1 MQISDIRV
9 VQDIETLLKEF
20 DGYTQKYPNVTFY
33 CRNLN
38 SFYHNDVLQPNTL
51 GGIIMQRLF
60 DMSPNIREIPSDGNN
75 IKIVTPNFI
84 DKSAL
89 IDGKETIR
97 NGKFNIRRLD
107 KVIEVHTAINEEN
120 PVEKFIKDLINLAN
134 TGKKEYEK
142 VKNFTDAASEL
153 AKNYDVNK
161 TGVKNSL
168 DELQKS
174 IIQKAEVILENENF
188 APKEEVKESI
198 SNAFNKLKSNI
209 EKTSK
214 QTYGY
219 TVKEIAK
226 ALISIIDFT
235 ELKKISK
242 PVTIISSAGDIYET
256 GSKIYEYSKK
266 KGFYAFAGPVAN
278 LLASEFGFIFGL
290 LNSDSLSNIL
300 VFKSKDGS
308 GGGFIDFSGFEVS
321 GLNVQTNVDECLG
334 ICGDFIF
341 NENKKDGEMDFR
353 NNPLKPNYL
362 PGSVYQLKNI
372 MELSSTDFFDIRA
385 KIRKAQNG
393 NVSIYKNT
401 GKKDKD
407 SYSLYEAVENSVISN
422 GAHFVYIQHPF
433 FNSLKFANLIRDKSS
448 TDKDR
453 DTNSLRYGKL
463 AKNYLVLSRAS
474 QKTNAK
480 LSEYIVETAL
490 SYKINDENNR
500 SDKDPKLIKP
510 GEINQVKDYS
520 KYSISVNA
528 KEEEDLYLLNLS
540 PFVRISRDEINQ
552 IENDIRK
559 YNLEAAYKNSFIDR
573 RLKQSRREAILKES
587 SKLGMKAGF
596 LYMKLMHINSFFR
609 SPADM
614 KEIKE
619 KEEEFLKTSIK
630 EFADYFKTIN
640 KKYVVKIFYLEGKS
654 GSVGSY
660 ENKGDIKRLLPSLT
674 EGTHKGEYEVI
685 THPYS
690 AIEVFLLATTFY
702 VIRQKFDQSLI
713 EFNSPGGFFG
723 SNDDEYI
730 TVYKERFKLLNEDAF
745 LQTSEGKK
753 KIYFFKQTMQ
763 SAQAKD
769 AVCIEEIADGFE
781 NGFVENGMP
790 IFEDSFY
797 EFFKDFE
804 KEYGSNF
811 DDKVAQDDMWAY
823 EDLKK
828 ARDNAMRPFKS
839 VPMDEN
845 YKFYID
851 MSLSTIVDEVLEE
864 LFPFYGFF
872 GSKGYAKIAKSM
884 ANYIF
889 SKSSIKEIFMENIGE
904 FRIFTS
910 LGDENIRV
918 MIADEKRAKGL
929 SKKLKVKAFADIV
942 EVKKNIFAYF
952 EVTDNLNP
960 KDASIHLKKLKNIP
974 KDFKA
979 PIYKS
984 VVLKATGKFFTS
996 SAKTTLKTI
1005 ITGSG
1010 FNFILDSLYISEYEK
1025 HKRQYED
1032 ILYKYYTHKHD
1043 EPYAVKNISLAPMSK
1058 GTKEYIYYPMQ
1069 IHSSFMNVDLK
1080 RTIIGGR
1087 LSSGGL
1093 DYHKFFYYDI
1103 NDIYTKTNSSL
1114 SKNMPLNKL
1123 IAYLCLDEL
1132 RTTYKDDQSF
1142 FNHLKTHDM
1151 PFEPKELMV
1160 ADSKRPLDISASS
1173 FMDYTQRR
1181 EIYEMYKEAQSSDD
1195 EAVEFESAIDSY
1207 NEAMEILQDFKE
1219 GNFNTD
1225 TTSKE
1230 PKVDNKAR
1238 RLLQALDVIGKN
1250 NIKGIYV
1257 GCKEYYEYKNST
1269 TKEPPKKT
1277 PPRLIGRLATT
1288 IIMEDGLF
1296 LG

>member
-235 ELKKISK
+235 ELKKIYK

-1181 EIYEMYKEAQSSDD
+1181 ENYEMYKEAQSSDD